1 MKYMNKIII
10 PAMLC
15 LAFFVFAPA
24 RGYAEAKIEIIEKS
38 DIEAGGVLI
47 SISQNVLHVSGAEGQ
62 TLQIYKI
69 TGVGVMS
76 VKIDSEDKYITLD
89 LAKGCYIVKIG
100 KIARKISII

>member
-1 MKYMNKIII
+1 MTKTILS
-10 PAMLC
+10 AALFFS
-15 LAFFVFAPA
+15 LALSFPLSA
-24 RGYAEAKIEIIEKS
+24 RAEAKIEIVDRA
-38 DIEAGGVLI
+38 DIEVQGITI

-76 VKIDSEDKYITLD
+76 VVVDSEDRYYTLD

-100 KIARKISII
+100 KIARKISVI